1 MYPKLPHKKT
11 TQKRPCFVNQNS
23 PKRNFDFLISNFT
36 LFIPFYSMLGAG
48 GISFLSAFL
57 LHLRNGCTFRL
68 RHKTLPFP
76 ARIAPPAP
84 TLTAPRRI
92 NPFNFAR
99 PTLLDKARDALYSLY
114 SKYINIYCRF
124 TCQLFIPLLVKLL
137 CADSTI
143 TWYLKRKQKNT
154 LSGVALKAYL
164 STTNSA
170 VAHAY
175 NFLSNSPT
183 PTYTHSHS
191 CRLRR

>member
-1 MYPKLPHKKT
+1 MAQRKGFEPNKKTLKPFIYKAFRRFVPQTSPQKT

-48 GISFLSAFL
+48 ITFLSAFL

-68 RHKTLPFP
+68 RRKNLPFP
-76 ARIAPPAP
+76 ARIAPPEP
-84 TLTAPRRI
+84 TLAALRRI

-143 TWYLKRKQKNT
+143 T
-154 LSGVALKAYL
+154 
-164 STTNSA
+164 
-170 VAHAY
+170 
-175 NFLSNSPT
+175 
-183 PTYTHSHS
+183 
-191 CRLRR
+191 